1 MRIVEETNGQS
12 LQILAEIS
20 KLVDAFAQFSRILED
35 DSVIGDDNM
44 AAKPVKIDNFRNTFD
59 LPLHTVEIEVPSF
72 KHRRSSI
79 VNSSVVGMKTH
90 PFCYG
95 EPTDKPLVKFN
106 DAQSIGQ
113 IVVKTKA
120 GLPYESRTKE
130 NNANQYQVMKL
141 TPQRH
146 HDMLIWI
153 TRKHITINLSVS
165 QL

>member
-59 LPLHTVEIEVPSF
+59 LPLHTAEIEVPSF

-95 EPTDKPLVKFN
+95 EPTDKPLVKFKSGT
-106 DAQSIGQ
+106 SIRISQEG
-113 IVVKTKA
+113 
-120 GLPYESRTKE
+120 
-130 NNANQYQVMKL
+130 NQCKSV
-141 TPQRH
+141 PS
-146 HDMLIWI
+146 DE
-153 TRKHITINLSVS
+153 INSS
-165 QL
+165 TAS